1 MIIFAKAFPW
11 TFLVHERH
19 VSSYII
25 TDMIMKKVLISLVLA
40 CAAMPLWAQE
50 PDPTLKNNVVTNS
63 FWSNWFF
70 QVGADW
76 NAWYSNEESS
86 LHFSKSPF
94 KKFRSNPGISI
105 ALGKWFTP
113 GLGLRTKVQG
123 IWGKTVTDEN
133 NDGNGNKYWI
143 LNEQALFNL
152 SNMIGGYNPDR
163 VWSIIPFAG
172 AGFGRTCTY
181 NLYAMQLSVGLL
193 NEFRLCRKLALNV
206 EVGWNRCEGDI
217 DGVTS
222 GIHQTRG
229 WKSHDN
235 NLYGE
240 VGLTFNIGHSS
251 WDRVPDVDAIKAMSQ
266 AELDALNAQLSD
278 ANAENERL
286 KGLLEKESPDA
297 SKTVKEYVTAP
308 VSVFFNLNEDRKMAD
323 PRDLEDVKGLVEYAK
338 NNNAHLLVTGY
349 ADNATGN
356 EAINKKLAEGR
367 ANTVADQLVRFGLSR
382 DQIKVVSK
390 GGVND
395 LSPVSYN
402 RRATVEVTE

>member
-1 MIIFAKAFPW
+1 
-11 TFLVHERH
+11 
-19 VSSYII
+19 
-25 TDMIMKKVLISLVLA
+25 MKKVLISWILA
-40 CAAMPLWAQE
+40 WVILPLWAQE
-50 PDPTLKNNVVTNS
+50 SDPMLRSKVVTNS

-70 QVGADW
+70 QLGADW
-76 NAWYSNEESS
+76 NVWYSNEESS
-86 LHFSKSPF
+86 LHFSKSPL
-94 KKFRSNPGISI
+94 KTFRSNPGISI

-113 GLGLRTKVQG
+113 SLGLRTKVQG

-152 SNMIGGYNPDR
+152 SHMIGGYNPDR
-163 VWSIIPFAG
+163 MWSIIPFAG

-181 NLYAMQLSVGLL
+181 DLYAMQLSVGLL
-193 NEFRLCRKLALNV
+193 NEFRLSKKLALNV

-240 VGLTFNIGHSS
+240 IGLTLHIGRSS
-251 WDRVPDVDAIKAMSQ
+251 WDRVPDVDAMKAMSQ

-286 KGLLEKESPDA
+286 KGLLGKESPDT

-308 VSVFFNLNEDRKMAD
+308 VSVFFHLGEYQKIAD
-323 PRDLEDVKGLVEYAK
+323 PKDLEDVKSLVEYAK
-338 NNNAHLLVTGY
+338 KNHVHLLVTGY
-349 ADNATGN
+349 ADSATGD
-356 EAINKKLAEGR
+356 ETINRRLAEGR
-367 ANTVADQLVRFGLSR
+367 ANTVAGHLVLLGLSR

-395 LSPVSYN
+395 LTPESYN